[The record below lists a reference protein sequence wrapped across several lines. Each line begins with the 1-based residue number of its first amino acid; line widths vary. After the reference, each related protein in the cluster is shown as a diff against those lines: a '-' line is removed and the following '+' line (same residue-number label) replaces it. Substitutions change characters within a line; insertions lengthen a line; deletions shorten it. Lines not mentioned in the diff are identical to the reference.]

1 LDWNNPGR
9 VDKEVIELTNNGQ
22 NMQKV
27 ENDNQITDEK
37 PMEESLV
44 EASTSEIDKKY
55 IFLLVLISQCNK
67 TNSIE

>member
-44 EASTSEIDKKY
+44 EASTSEVDKKY
-55 IFLLVLISQCNK
+55 IFFVSFNFSMQ
-67 TNSIE
+67 